1 MDFSRVVDGFK
12 ADVMGRVLQDGL
24 GSVQTGPAG
33 GRQSQGQVLL
43 GSARFWSAQPV
54 CNLSVCNLSVCLQE
68 RRPFLASECSDLPK
82 AEKWRRQVCVQ
93 FSCPSTLSSDWLIG
107 AEISRN

>member
-54 CNLSVCNLSVCLQE
+54 CPSVTCLSAGEETVSGLRVQ
-68 RRPFLASECSDLPK
+68 RPSQS
-82 AEKWRRQVCVQ
+82 
-93 FSCPSTLSSDWLIG
+93 
-107 AEISRN
+107 

>member
-24 GSVQTGPAG
+24 GSVQTGPTG

-43 GSARFWSAQPV
+43 GSGLLSPSV
-54 CNLSVCNLSVCLQE
+54 TCLSVTCLSVCLQE

-82 AEKWRRQVCVQ
+82 AEKWRRQVCVL